1 MNAVDVLVCVLG
13 VVIIVATFRDLIA
26 TVITTQRDRRWSVA
40 RRFYRVTWRWYSS
53 WARRIH
59 DLDARERALVP
70 YGPVSFVGLLAV
82 WVACLVFGWGLVW
95 WGLQS
100 RMDGID
106 DVVSG
111 VYFSGVT
118 FLTIGYGDIVA
129 AGDLERVLA
138 VIEGLMGILTTA
150 LVIGLLPTLFG
161 AYTRR
166 EAQLLILDDLTDQV
180 TPIGMLRRYAS
191 GGSLAPLYAEFRDWD
206 QWCADVYDSHTA
218 YPMLLWFRS
227 RQPGRSW
234 TVGLGIVL
242 ETVSYILAAVDDPR
256 HHEAQSLYRRAVMLL
271 DGVRV
276 RARKS
281 LPIHGV
287 DDALVRGQFER
298 VHRTLGDLGL
308 PVRPFDEA
316 FERVRALRADYLP
329 VLRGLNEALLAPV
342 EFRPNVRPIPVSF
355 GPSGPSSP
363 GPSGPSS
370 PGPSGAT
377 S

>member
-1 MNAVDVLVCVLG
+1 MNALDVLVGVLG
-13 VVIIVATFRDLIA
+13 VAIIVATFRDLIA
-26 TVITTQRDRRWSVA
+26 TVITTQRDRRWSAA
-40 RRFYRVTWRWYSS
+40 RRFYRVTWRWYAR
-53 WARRIH
+53 WARCID
-59 DLDARERALVP
+59 DLDAREKALVP
-70 YGPVSFVGLLAV
+70 YGPVSLVGLLAV

-111 VYFSGVT
+111 IYFSGVT

-129 AGDLERVLA
+129 AGDLERILA

-161 AYTRR
+161 AYIRR
-166 EAQLLILDDLTDQV
+166 EAQLLTLDDLTDQV

-191 GGSLAPLYAEFRDWD
+191 DGNLAPLYVEFRAWD

-234 TVGLGIVL
+234 TVGLGIVVG
-242 ETVSYILAAVDDPR
+242 TASYILAVVDDPG

-271 DGVRV
+271 DAV
-276 RARKS
+276 RARARM
-281 LPIHGV
+281 PFPVPEV
-287 DDALVRGQFER
+287 DGALVREQFEA

-308 PVRPFDEA
+308 PVRPRDEA
-316 FERVRALRADYLP
+316 FERLRALRADYIP
-329 VLRGLNEALLAPV
+329 VLLGLSEALLAPV

-363 GPSGPSS
+363 GS
-370 PGPSGAT
+370 SGAT